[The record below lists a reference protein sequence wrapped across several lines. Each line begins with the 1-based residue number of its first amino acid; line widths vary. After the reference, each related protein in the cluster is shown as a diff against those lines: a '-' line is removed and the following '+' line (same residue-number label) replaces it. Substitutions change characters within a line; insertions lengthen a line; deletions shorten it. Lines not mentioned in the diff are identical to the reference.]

1 MTAPDVYSLLVPYH
15 YHASS
20 LRIAR
25 CPLLYDHSVDKLT
38 ASLVAT
44 EWSPIDY
51 LPLASQLEP
60 AFDAYRKY
68 STNTSALQQSGTI
81 RIAHLELSTAYSP
94 DGRYIISKACE
105 ILNWDAETGA
115 PVGDPLKALKSIFSV
130 AYSPDGHDTCSG
142 SNDRTIRIWD
152 AKTGAAVGGPLEGH
166 KPVFSVAYSPDG
178 QTIISGSND
187 RTLRIWDAKTGAVVG
202 NPLEGHKPVFSVAY
216 SPDGHPIV
224 SGSNDRTLRIW
235 DAKTGA
241 VVGGPLEGHTGRVR
255 SVAYSTVGQCII
267 SGSEDSTIRTWNTE
281 TSSPVDKPLEGRTD
295 WVQSVVYSSN
305 GRHTI
310 CGSSNY
316 TIRICDAAR
325 DAATGAA
332 VCNPLNR
339 HSSISSLNFVTK
351 TGIVGITGGTA
362 RKNRFFHHHP
372 RRNLRTAVLPRAFR
386 TNAPGDSEESYG
398 VLLVPFY

>member
-152 AKTGAAVGGPLEGH
+152 AKTGAAVGG
-166 KPVFSVAYSPDG
+166 
-178 QTIISGSND
+178 
-187 RTLRIWDAKTGAVVG
+187 
-202 NPLEGHKPVFSVAY
+202 PLEGHKPVFSVAY